1 MCYLKCLK
9 CPTTTTTKHK
19 KVQSVEKHSA
29 IDLFPLTFPLKSR
42 SESIESEANFS
53 AALLP
58 LLAPSQQC
66 SALQTSSSGSERQQS
81 LLIVSALRCANQP
94 FIISH
99 GRRRK

>member
-1 MCYLKCLK
+1 MSNSNE
-9 CPTTTTTKHK
+9 TK

-53 AALLP
+53 AALLL

-66 SALQTSSSGSERQQS
+66 SALQTSSSGSDCQQS

-94 FIISH
+94 FIINH